1 MGEVV
6 VPGKED
12 EDYIPQ
18 PTEKQQK
25 ILSTPD
31 FGIGDAVDAS
41 PVSGFLS
48 AYGYLESQDADTGKV
63 GEKTVSALKDYQKF
77 HKLKVDG
84 KFGDKTRHLM
94 AQPRCSFN
102 DCSVAA
108 EFPIRGAWQDRTI
121 IYAFGTLSQQVDKT
135 KCMQAIQSAMATW
148 AKEIPG
154 LKFVENEA
162 HRHHEVMIS
171 FRKVPDTDCVETLEG
186 GELAHASL
194 PPAFG
199 TKFPGMP
206 KPVHFDET
214 EVQWALG
221 KQKGKYDVESVA
233 LHEIGHLLGMLHNG
247 SQESIMYPRVSDNKL
262 ARKLSADDK
271 TGIRRL
277 YPEWK
282 RVGGSF
288 TNDPILVS
296 WTSGNFTNLACVGG
310 DGGLRHRYQR
320 EPYGTW
326 HPAGEAFE
334 HLGGKLAGNV
344 AAVTR
349 AEEHVAFFAR
359 GQDGKCYSKWY
370 SGGWSQWVSRGGDV
384 QGDIAA
390 VSWGHAGTRTDLF
403 MRGADN
409 AIHHKYYDGAAWKP
423 GVETWTSLGGNTTGS
438 PKAVCWGPDRI
449 DVFARSA
456 ADKSVLWKA
465 WDGTKWVPEGADW
478 TSLGGTALEDVA
490 AVSSGVGHLYL
501 FIRGADN
508 TVYSKSYRD
517 GKWEPSITEWG
528 HHEEDLASQISSPIS
543 ALAYNDYWDNFMYK
557 RIMLVAL
564 SSSNLVRLKMYDGRQ
579 WRKWFYLGDK
589 VMAGAPVLHPQRD
602 NTPVVVARGTDGALW
617 KWE

>member
-12 EDYIPQ
+12 QDYIPQ

-48 AYGYLESQDADTGKV
+48 AYGYLESQEADTGKV
-63 GEKTVSALKDYQKF
+63 GENTIAALKDYQKF

-84 KFGDKTRHLM
+84 KFGAKTRHVM

-102 DCSVAA
+102 DCSVAS
-108 EFPIRGAWQDRTI
+108 EVYVRGAWQDRTI
-121 IYAFGTLSQQVDKT
+121 VYAFGSLSNQVDKK

-154 LKFVENEA
+154 LTFVENEA
-162 HRHHEVMIS
+162 HRDHEVMIA
-171 FRKVPDTDCVETLEG
+171 FRKVPDTDCAETLEG
-186 GELAHASL
+186 AELAHASL
-194 PPAFG
+194 PPGFG

-221 KQKGKYDVESVA
+221 KQEGKYDVESVA

-247 SQESIMYPRVSDNKL
+247 NKESIMYPATEANKL
-262 ARKLSADDK
+262 ARKLSELDK

-277 YPEWK
+277 YPTWK

-288 TNDPILVS
+288 TSDPVLVS
-296 WTSGNFTNLACVGG
+296 WTTGNFTNLACIGG
-310 DGGLRHRYQR
+310 DGALRHRYQR

-326 HPAGEAFE
+326 HPAGESFE

-359 GQDGKCYSKWY
+359 GQDGKCHSKWY
-370 SGGWSQWVSRGGDV
+370 SGGWSDWMSRGGDV

-409 AIHHKYYDGAAWKP
+409 AIHHKYYDGAAWTP

-438 PKAVCWGPDRI
+438 PKAICWAAGRI

-465 WDGTKWVPEGADW
+465 WDGDKWVPEGADW

-490 AVSSGVGHLYL
+490 VVSSRANHLYL

-508 TVYSKSYRD
+508 TVYSKSYLD

-528 HHEEDLASQISSPIS
+528 HHEEDFANEISSPIS

-557 RIMLVAL
+557 RIMLAAL
-564 SSSNLVRLKMYDGRQ
+564 SSNKMVRLKMFDGTK

-589 VMAGAPVLHPQRD
+589 VMAGAPVLHPWRD